1 MTLLSVFANSY
12 AADGTYAGWTNPA
25 NVYADDGVYA
35 ARVGTVKNTTYGNLY
50 GFDLSGIPDGATINS
65 VTLSAEWHNSADDTN
80 GPKLI
85 LGVKTG
91 GSSPGNA
98 TDITGQTADEVHVYA
113 PTGLTA
119 TQLKATGDLGF
130 WAILRFY
137 RTDNV
142 AHIAYLD
149 YVKIEIDY
157 TAGGLAE
164 ITGAADITLDA
175 FGQTADGAVAVS
187 GTGAITL
194 AGLTADITG
203 TVQEQDA
210 ITASASMTLD
220 GMSASGSGVVTVSGE
235 LSNTFSSMS
244 MDATGLIEV
253 TGSASKALDGLTG
266 EIIGV
271 VGNAPVVG
279 LLEGLFSGMI
289 CQMVGVVTV
298 SGTGGVVLDTLTCN
312 GAGTVADV
320 TTLPISPRKVICRA
334 SERKV
339 RVTSSERTVQ
349 GREED
354 RTFFISIDDRNF
366 FIGD

>member
-1 MTLLSVFANSY
+1 
-12 AADGTYAGWTNPA
+12 
-25 NVYADDGVYA
+25 
-35 ARVGTVKNTTYGNLY
+35 
-50 GFDLSGIPDGATINS
+50 
-65 VTLSAEWHNSADDTN
+65 
-80 GPKLI
+80 
-85 LGVKTG
+85 
-91 GSSPGNA
+91 
-98 TDITGQTADEVHVYA
+98 
-113 PTGLTA
+113 
-119 TQLKATGDLGF
+119 
-130 WAILRFY
+130 
-137 RTDNV
+137 
-142 AHIAYLD
+142 
-149 YVKIEIDY
+149 
-157 TAGGLAE
+157 
-164 ITGAADITLDA
+164 
-175 FGQTADGAVAVS
+175 
-187 GTGAITL
+187 
-194 AGLTADITG
+194 
-203 TVQEQDA
+203 
-210 ITASASMTLD
+210 
-220 GMSASGSGVVTVSGE
+220 
-235 LSNTFSSMS
+235 